1 VIPRFLLLLLA
12 ALPIFGAEAIVQDR
26 VQFSQV
32 FGETRNFRIFL
43 PPNYATSAKRYPVIY
58 WFHGW
63 SERFNKP
70 VDDPPNR
77 NYDSGTDYGGDN
89 IANFVGAHD
98 VIVVKMDGFNPRFS
112 GDNYKRPYNISPVE
126 TNRQFPLYFPE
137 LVDFIDANYRTI
149 ADRDH
154 RATAGLSMGGFM
166 SFWIAGKYP
175 HLISSA
181 SSFMGSPE
189 FFVGPRDFPVEY
201 RHDEMY
207 GNYDGVR
214 TRLVTGTRDFIQFYH
229 RQMNAIWKYAKD
241 WHETEDFDSDHGTP
255 GMAKTL
261 DFHMN
266 AFAHPL
272 PRPAVWN
279 HADVYPN
286 FTVWGWE
293 VASDRK
299 QPGFTEL
306 SNVSAAG
313 FRSAVREWLP
323 DGATIPGV
331 KLSIET
337 DKLYPPRKPQT
348 VTIIRLRDGNVR
360 RQTPVAG
367 AEGRLNLEL
376 DGEEYEVGISA
387 GPLLAISG
395 YQLDGVAWA
404 TAGEPV
410 HARLRIWNKGAAPS
424 HPGTLRWLS
433 PNPGVDLA
441 PMSSEL
447 PAIAPG
453 QSTEIALTVTARDPR
468 RAIVKIVAVQGD
480 THMPVEIPLFPP
492 AKSFA
497 DFRIADGQQVRI
509 FQHATEKVQVTLGD
523 GNGDGKAN
531 AGERIAIL
539 LPEDDVYRAAE
550 LFTND
555 ACVDNTLR
563 AFDDW
568 SDYDHVGASAK
579 YSLPLIK
586 PDCPAGHVVH
596 ALARVWL
603 PNKPNHIVRFA
614 AIEFPVVG
622 RPILAAA
629 TF

>member
-1 VIPRFLLLLLA
+1 MIARCVFLLLGA
-12 ALPIFGAEAIVQDR
+12 APLFGAEATIQDR

-32 FGETRNFRIFL
+32 FEETRNFRIFL
-43 PPNYATSAKRYPVIY
+43 PANYATSGKRYPVIY

-63 SERFNKP
+63 GERFNQP
-70 VDDPPNR
+70 PEDPSHH

-89 IANFVGAHD
+89 IANFVGTHD
-98 VIVVKMDGFNPRFS
+98 VIVVKWDGYNPRFS

-126 TNRQFPLYFPE
+126 TTRQFPLYFPE

-149 ADRDH
+149 ADREH

-166 SFWIAGKYP
+166 SFWIAGKFP
-175 HLISSA
+175 QLVSSA
-181 SSFMGSPE
+181 SDFMGSPE

-207 GNYDGVR
+207 GNYEGVH
-214 TRLVTGTRDFIQFYH
+214 TRLVTGARDFIQFYH
-229 RQMNAIWKYAKD
+229 RQMNAIWKFARD
-241 WHETEDFDSDHGTP
+241 WHETEDFDFDHGTP

-261 DFHMN
+261 EFHMN

-272 PRPAVWN
+272 PRPTVWS

-299 QPGFTEL
+299 QPGLAALT
-306 SNVSAAG
+306 NVSATG

-323 DGATIPGV
+323 GGATIPGV

-337 DKLYPPRKPQT
+337 GKLYAPRKPQT
-348 VTIIRLRDGNVR
+348 VTMIRLRDGNVR
-360 RQTPVAG
+360 RQTLTAG
-367 AEGRLNLEL
+367 ADGRLNLEL

-387 GPLLAISG
+387 GPVLALSG
-395 YQLDGVAWA
+395 YQLDGAAWA

-410 HARLRIWNKGAAPS
+410 RTRLRIWNKGAAPS
-424 HPGTLRWLS
+424 PAATLHWLS

-441 PMSSEL
+441 PMTSEL

-453 QSTEIALTVTARDPR
+453 QSTEIALTLTVRDPK
-468 RAIVKIVAVQGD
+468 RAIAKIVAVQGD
-480 THMPVEIPLFPP
+480 TRLPIEIPLFPHAQP
-492 AKSFA
+492 FS
-497 DFRIADGQQVRI
+497 DFRIVDGQQVRI
-509 FQHATEKVQVTLGD
+509 FQHATEKVQLTLGD

-568 SDYDHVGASAK
+568 SKYDNVGASAK

-586 PDCPAGHVVH
+586 ADCPAGHVIH
-596 ALARVWL
+596 ALARVVL
-603 PNKPNHIVRFA
+603 PDKPNHIVRYA
-614 AIEFPVVG
+614 AIEFPISAVN
-622 RPILAAA
+622 
-629 TF
+629 

>member
-1 VIPRFLLLLLA
+1 MLFLLLG
-12 ALPIFGAEAIVQDR
+12 ALPLLGAEATIEDR

-32 FGETRNFRIFL
+32 FEETRNFRIFL
-43 PPNYATSAKRYPVIY
+43 PPNYATSGKRYPVIY

-89 IANFVGAHD
+89 IANFVGGHD
-98 VIVVKMDGFNPRFS
+98 VIVVKWDGFNPRFS

-137 LVDFIDANYRTI
+137 LVDFIDQNYRTL

-175 HLISSA
+175 DLVSSA

-189 FFVGPRDFPVEY
+189 FFVGPRGFPVEY
-201 RHDEMY
+201 SHDPMY

-214 TRLVTGTRDFIQFYH
+214 TRLVTGRRDFIQFYH
-229 RQMNAIWKYAKD
+229 RQLNGIWKYARD

-261 DFHMN
+261 EFHMN

-272 PRPAVWN
+272 PRPAVWS

-299 QPGFTEL
+299 QPGFTTLE
-306 SNVSAAG
+306 NVSATG

-323 DGATIPGV
+323 DGATLPGV

-337 DKLYPPRKPQT
+337 GKLYPPRKPQT
-348 VTIIRLRDGNVR
+348 VTLVRVRDGNVR
-360 RQTPVAG
+360 RQTVTTG
-367 AEGRLNLEL
+367 ADGRLSLEL
-376 DGEEYEVGISA
+376 DGDEYEVGISS
-387 GPLLAISG
+387 GPVAAISG
-395 YQLDGVAWA
+395 YQLDGAAWA

-410 HARLRIWNKGAAPS
+410 KMRIRVWNKGAAPTRA
-424 HPGTLRWLS
+424 GTLRWLS
-433 PNPGVDLA
+433 PNPGVDLT

-453 QSTEIALTVTARDPR
+453 QSTDVELTVTAKDPK
-468 RAIVKIVAVQGD
+468 RAIERIVAVQGD
-480 THMPVEIPLFPP
+480 TRMSVEIPLFPP
-492 AKSFA
+492 AKAFP
-497 DFRIADGQQVRI
+497 DFRIVDGQQVRV
-509 FQHATEKVQVTLGD
+509 FEHATEKVQVTLGD

-539 LPEDDVYRAAE
+539 LPEDDVYRVAE
-550 LFTND
+550 LFTERCMRGQHAAGVRRLERVRPGGGFGKVFAAAD
-555 ACVDNTLR
+555 QAGL
-563 AFDDW
+563 
-568 SDYDHVGASAK
+568 SGGARS
-579 YSLPLIK
+579 S
-586 PDCPAGHVVH
+586 CAGSGG
-596 ALARVWL
+596 AARQAE
-603 PNKPNHIVRFA
+603 PRGGYA
-614 AIEFPVVG
+614 AIEFAVAP
-622 RPILAAA
+622 
-629 TF
+629 

>member
-1 VIPRFLLLLLA
+1 VTARFIFLLLG
-12 ALPIFGAEAIVQDR
+12 ALPLFGAEALIQDR
-26 VQFSQV
+26 VEFSQV

-43 PPNYATSAKRYPVIY
+43 PSDYATSTKRYPVIY
-58 WFHGW
+58 WLHGY

-89 IANFVGAHD
+89 LANFVGTHD
-98 VIVVKMDGFNPRFS
+98 VIVVKWDGFNPRFN

-126 TNRQFPLYFPE
+126 TTRQFPLYFPE

-166 SFWIAGKYP
+166 SYWIAGKYP
-175 HLISSA
+175 QLVSSA

-201 RHDEMY
+201 NHDDMY
-207 GNYDGVR
+207 ANYEGVR
-214 TRLVTGTRDFIQFYH
+214 TRLVTGSRDFIQFYH
-229 RQMNAIWKYAKD
+229 RQLNAIWKFARD
-241 WHETEDFDSDHGTP
+241 WHETEEFDFDHGTP

-261 DFHMN
+261 QFHMN
-266 AFAHPL
+266 AFMHPL
-272 PRPAVWN
+272 PRPAAWS

-286 FTVWGWE
+286 FTVWNWE
-293 VASDRK
+293 VGSDRK
-299 QPGFTEL
+299 QPGFTVL

-323 DGATIPGV
+323 GGAVIPGV
-331 KLSIET
+331 KLSIST

-348 VTIIRLRDGNVR
+348 VTIVRLRDGNVR
-360 RQTPVAG
+360 RQTVTAS
-367 AEGRLNLEL
+367 ADGRLTLDL

-387 GPLLAISG
+387 GPLLALAG
-395 YQLDGVAWA
+395 YQLDGAAWA
-404 TAGEPV
+404 TAGEPL
-410 HARLRIWNKGAAPS
+410 HARMRIWNKGAAASQPS
-424 HPGTLRWLS
+424 AARWLS

-441 PMSSEL
+441 PMSTDL

-453 QSTEIALTVTARDPR
+453 QSAEVAITITVRDPK
-468 RAIVKIVAVQGD
+468 RAVARIVGVQGD
-480 THMPVEIPLFPP
+480 TRMPVEIPLFPAAQP
-492 AKSFA
+492 FP
-497 DFRIADGQQVRI
+497 DFRIVDGQSARI
-509 FQHATEKVQVTLGD
+509 YQHATEKVELTLGD
-523 GNGDGKAN
+523 GNADGKAN
-531 AGERIAIL
+531 PGERIAIL

-550 LFTND
+550 IITND

-586 PDCPAGHVVH
+586 ADCPAGHVVH
-596 ALARVWL
+596 ALARVLL
-603 PNKPNHIVRFA
+603 PDKPNHVVRYA
-614 AIEFPVVG
+614 AIEFPVV
-622 RPILAAA
+622 R
-629 TF
+629 